1 MKKNGK
7 DLNPYESLD
16 EILKFLTISPF
27 AKQQMTAE
35 QLLKLLTEKNSIDAT
50 PAELS
55 EIVNQLIEDGF
66 VKADRSDG
74 AVTYSI
80 SFKGQML
87 NLKGGYD
94 HLSRDQER
102 LYHIEIAHQ
111 KTEKKI
117 FYMLIILAIGATIA
131 SVFYL
136 LRIFNLI
143 PPAVYH

>member
-16 EILKFLTISPF
+16 EILKFLTLSPF
-27 AKQQMTAE
+27 AKQQITAE
-35 QLLKLLTEKNSIDAT
+35 QILKLIAEKYSIDTT

-55 EIVNQLIEDGF
+55 DILNQLIEDGF
-66 VKADRSDG
+66 VKADLSNTVI
-74 AVTYSI
+74 AYSI
-80 SFKGQML
+80 TVKGQML
-87 NLKGGYD
+87 NLKGGYE
-94 HLSRDQER
+94 HLSRDEER
-102 LYHIEIAHQ
+102 LYNMEMAHR

-117 FYMLIILAIGATIA
+117 VYMLIILAIGVAIA

-143 PPAVYH
+143 PALNR

>member
-7 DLNPYESLD
+7 ELNPYESLD
-16 EILKFLTISPF
+16 EILKFLTVSPF
-27 AKQQMTAE
+27 AKQQITAE
-35 QLLKLLTEKNSIDAT
+35 QLLKLLTEKHSINAT

-55 EIVNQLIEDGF
+55 EILNQLIEDGF
-66 VKADRSDG
+66 VKAEQSDG
-74 AVTYSI
+74 AITYSI

-102 LYHIEIAHQ
+102 LYNIEMAHRQ
-111 KTEKKI
+111 TEKKI
-117 FYMLIILAIGATIA
+117 FYALVILAIGAAIA

-143 PPAVYH
+143 PTGQHH